1 MTYRDA
7 FEEGKKILL
16 AAGIEE
22 AELDARLLLEAV
34 CATDRNTLLV
44 HGDRELTSEEE
55 VRYQE
60 LSGRRAQRIP
70 LQYLTGT
77 QDFMGL
83 EFRVNRHVLI
93 PRQDTEILVEEALK
107 FLHDGMRVLDM
118 CTGSGCILISLLRYT
133 NDCMGVGVDVS
144 EEALQVAA
152 ENAERLLGKAALT
165 QRTPENAEGEYRVR
179 FAQGD
184 LFDGLEGKFDMI
196 VSNPP
201 YIPSDV
207 IETLMPEVKEHEPRT
222 ALDGRED
229 GLFFYREIVRA
240 SREHLVGGGMLFF
253 EIGCDQGQAVS
264 SLLEEEGF
272 LEVQLRKDYGG
283 MDRVVYGTLG
293 FTDPGTERIPREQ
306 QTLSGRNER

>member
-7 FEEGKKILL
+7 VEEEKNVLL
-16 AAGIEE
+16 AAGIAE

-34 CATDRNTLLV
+34 CGTDRNTLLV

-55 VRYQE
+55 AGYRE
-60 LSGRRAQRIP
+60 LIGKRAQRIP

-133 NDCMGVGVDVS
+133 NDCTGVGVDIS
-144 EEALQVAA
+144 EEALQVAV

-165 QRTPENAEGEYRVR
+165 EEIPENAEGERRIHFV
-179 FAQGD
+179 QGD
-184 LFDGLEGKFDMI
+184 LFERVEGTFDLI

-207 IETLMPEVKEHEPRT
+207 IGMLMPEVREHEPRT

-240 SREHLVGGGMLFF
+240 CRAHLIGGGMLFF
-253 EIGCDQGQAVS
+253 EIGCDQGRAVS
-264 SLLEEEGF
+264 RLLEEEGF
-272 LEVQLRKDYGG
+272 LEVQVRKDYGG
-283 MDRVVYGTLG
+283 LDRVVYGTLG
-293 FTDPGTERIPREQ
+293 FSASGKERISHEPRI
-306 QTLSGRNER
+306 

>member
-1 MTYRDA
+1 MTYRNA
-7 FEEGKKILL
+7 CEEGKNVLL
-16 AAGIEE
+16 AAGIAE

-34 CATDRNTLLV
+34 CGTDRNTLLV

-55 VRYQE
+55 AGYRE
-60 LSGRRAQRIP
+60 LTGKRAQRIP

-77 QDFMGL
+77 QNFMGL

-118 CTGSGCILISLLRYT
+118 CTGSGCILISLLHYS
-133 NDCMGVGVDVS
+133 NDCAGVGVDIS
-144 EEALQVAA
+144 GEALQVAV
-152 ENAERLLGKAALT
+152 ENAERLLGKAAPPEEI
-165 QRTPENAEGEYRVR
+165 PENAEEERRVR
-179 FAQGD
+179 FVQGD
-184 LFDGLEGKFDMI
+184 LFEGLEGKFDMI

-207 IETLMPEVKEHEPRT
+207 IGTLMPEVKEYEPRT

-240 SREHLVGGGMLFF
+240 GRAHLMGGGMLFF

-264 SLLEEEGF
+264 RLLEEEGF
-272 LEVQLRKDYGG
+272 LEVQVRKDYGG
-283 MDRVVYGTLG
+283 LDRVVYGTLG
-293 FTDPGTERIPREQ
+293 FSGPGTERISHER
-306 QTLSGRNER
+306 QT